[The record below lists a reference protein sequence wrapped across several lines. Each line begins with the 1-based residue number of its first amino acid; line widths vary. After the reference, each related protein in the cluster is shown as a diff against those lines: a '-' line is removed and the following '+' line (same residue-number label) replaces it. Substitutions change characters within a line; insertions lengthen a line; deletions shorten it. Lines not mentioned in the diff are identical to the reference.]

1 MMTIPSNANLFKMVE
16 EMVEEMVGE
25 MNHFIRVFQLTNL
38 LKFYKNIIQY

>member
-1 MMTIPSNANLFKMVE
+1 MMTIPSNANLFK
-16 EMVEEMVGE
+16 MVEEMVGE